1 MEILNGI
8 RRAIQA
14 CSDVIKWGAG
24 IQEDTRKKLVED
36 LHAICFNCD
45 EAYEAVLKRLV
56 PVKNAFSDKSKLAR
70 ELRTFAADAETRSK
84 FKPEHLCG
92 QVDQLL
98 VRLAS
103 NLDPLKYSVDYRRIN
118 DVRDGLF
125 RSRNVDAAI
134 REAYDELTSQLDN
147 IATEINSQAADGE
160 ERARY
165 AQRII
170 QDFEAELRSALAD
183 LREAKAKTLGI
194 A

>member
-1 MEILNGI
+1 MEILNGL
-8 RRAIQA
+8 RRAIQTCA
-14 CSDVIKWGAG
+14 DVIKWGAG

-36 LHAICFNCD
+36 LQAICLNCD
-45 EAYEAVLKRLV
+45 AAYEAVLKRLV
-56 PVKNAFSDKSKLAR
+56 PVKNAFSDKSKLAG
-70 ELRTFAADAETRSK
+70 ELRSFAADTETRNK

-103 NLDPLKYSVDYRRIN
+103 NLDPLKYSVDFRRVN

-134 REAYDELTSQLDN
+134 REAYDELTSQLDA
-147 IATEINSQAADGE
+147 IATQINDPSVDGE

-165 AQRII
+165 AQRVI
-170 QDFEAELRSALAD
+170 QDFEGELRSALAD